1 MYRIGDA
8 YRVPDQ
14 REPVGT
20 IEAIAFVEN
29 YLGDRSELW
38 FELVVGGETLERINV
53 KDVGAVVETAS
64 EVCVTDVNGVCPAR
78 SSLPPASPS
87 IASSTRRRAPTSGRS
102 GAIRTASP

>member
-1 MYRIGDA
+1 MKLDDAFRVRRIRSIIGHEPPRSHEFPFMYRVGDA

-38 FELVVGGETLERINV
+38 FELVVGGEALERINV
-53 KDVGAVVETAS
+53 KDVGAVGFFLS
-64 EVCVTDVNGVCPAR
+64 EPEAG
-78 SSLPPASPS
+78 
-87 IASSTRRRAPTSGRS
+87 
-102 GAIRTASP
+102 